1 MGLLEDDAH
10 WEESLKEAAVSESA
24 SKMRD
29 LFAIMI
35 VYCQVADPIS
45 LWEKY
50 KEYFTEDIFH
60 RQQREFSQ
68 FDIQYTEEIYN
79 EGLTLIEDKLLA
91 ISGKVLSY
99 FRFLPPKRNIQHNLG
114 NHYLRE
120 TMYNTEE
127 QLNFVEENEKK
138 N

>member
-60 RQQREFSQ
+60 RQQLEFSQ
-68 FDIQYTEEIYN
+68 FDIQ
-79 EGLTLIEDKLLA
+79 
-91 ISGKVLSY
+91 
-99 FRFLPPKRNIQHNLG
+99 
-114 NHYLRE
+114 
-120 TMYNTEE
+120 
-127 QLNFVEENEKK
+127 
-138 N
+138 

>member
-35 VYCQVADPIS
+35 AYCQVADPIS

-60 RQQREFSQ
+60 RQQLEFSQ
-68 FDIQYTEEIYN
+68 FDIQ
-79 EGLTLIEDKLLA
+79 
-91 ISGKVLSY
+91 
-99 FRFLPPKRNIQHNLG
+99 
-114 NHYLRE
+114 
-120 TMYNTEE
+120 
-127 QLNFVEENEKK
+127 
-138 N
+138 